1 MQWFIDNW
9 DTLILLVTNI
19 LAAAVVVT
27 KLTPSTT
34 DDEWLAKIQDI
45 FSNINKPKQ

>member
-9 DTLILLVTNI
+9 GVLVVLAGQLLAT
-19 LAAAVVVT
+19 AAIIV

-45 FSNINKPKQ
+45 FSRVAKK

>member
-9 DTLILLVTNI
+9 DTLVV
-19 LAAAVVVT
+19 LATQALATAVIVV

-45 FSNINKPKQ
+45 FSNFTKKKQ

>member
-1 MQWFIDNW
+1 MLDWFTQNW
-9 DTLILLVTNI
+9 DTVILLVGQA
-19 LAAAVVVT
+19 LATAVIVV

-45 FSNINKPKQ
+45 FGRFTKK